1 MSTTSNFIKKLLA
14 RPELAQIPFEV
25 AVLDAYLAQSENRIS
40 RTKTVGRVK
49 TPTWTLDFGI
59 APDEQTIHVT
69 LSNLIQKLPE
79 KERDHWFNHADGARF
94 SENFLKMQG
103 SHACIDD
110 GGLRAWGE
118 ADDDDS
124 LF

>member
-1 MSTTSNFIKKLLA
+1 MSTAGNFYKKALSDA
-14 RPELAQIPFEV
+14 SLAQVIFHV
-25 AVLDAYLAQSENRIS
+25 AVLEHYLAQSGTAVT
-40 RTKTVGRVK
+40 RTETVGRVK
-49 TPTWTLDFGI
+49 TTSWSLDFGI
-59 APDEQTIHVT
+59 APDEQTIHVS
-69 LSNLIQKLPE
+69 LSGLTQRLPE
-79 KERDHWFNHADGARF
+79 SECAHWLAHVDDSRF

-118 ADDDDS
+118 EP